1 VAKVTFKHVEEDG
14 YFTFQ
19 LADGVAITVSAKGY
33 TTDDPHVIA
42 ELDAC
47 RFVKRS
53 KPAGASG
60 KGA

>member
-1 VAKVTFKHVEEDG
+1 
-14 YFTFQ
+14 
-19 LADGVAITVSAKGY
+19 
-33 TTDDPHVIA
+33 VIA